1 MVFSHYRLSSVPI
14 PSEVGEAPFFHGE
27 HLAAMN
33 ERERA
38 ICGLAGR
45 SEGGQRL

>member
-1 MVFSHYRLSSVPI
+1 VVFSHYRLSSVPAL
-14 PSEVGEAPFFHGE
+14 VGEAPFFHGE